1 MLSGLLIARA
11 RFAPGAFAPVLLNI
25 RLISGIVLGW
35 WLRGDS
41 HDDRIVAIILA
52 ISVSLA
58 GVAQLVY
65 LWWAVH
71 REGLKL
77 HWRLPKLT
85 PEVRRLG
92 MLILPATFGA
102 GIYQVSQFVDTFR
115 SEEHTSE
122 LQSLMRI

>member
-1 MLSGLLIARA
+1 MRNS
-11 RFAPGAFAPVLLNI
+11 
-25 RLISGIVLGW
+25 
-35 WLRGDS
+35 
-41 HDDRIVAIILA
+41 DRSSNVCASEL
-52 ISVSLA
+52 
-58 GVAQLVY
+58 AQLVY

-102 GIYQVSQFVDTFR
+102 GIYQVRQFVDTFFA
-115 SEEHTSE
+115 TS
-122 LQSLMRI
+122 LPQGSLTLLKLADRLNQMPMGIVGIALATEILPLLASHIHNRK